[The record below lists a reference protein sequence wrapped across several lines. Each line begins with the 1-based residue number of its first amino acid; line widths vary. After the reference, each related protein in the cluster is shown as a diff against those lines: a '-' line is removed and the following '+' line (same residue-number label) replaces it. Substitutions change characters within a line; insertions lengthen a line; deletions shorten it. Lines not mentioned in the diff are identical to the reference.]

1 MTQDYV
7 RSQIRLPNDVHEQLI
22 AATEKNKTSLNNE
35 MVRRIHASLNDE
47 TQLAPRLARIEAQ
60 NQELLELISQLNQ
73 QLAAVT
79 SKNIS

>member
-22 AATEKNKTSLNNE
+22 AATEKNKTSLNHE

-73 QLAAVT
+73 QLAAIT
-79 SKNIS
+79 SNKIS